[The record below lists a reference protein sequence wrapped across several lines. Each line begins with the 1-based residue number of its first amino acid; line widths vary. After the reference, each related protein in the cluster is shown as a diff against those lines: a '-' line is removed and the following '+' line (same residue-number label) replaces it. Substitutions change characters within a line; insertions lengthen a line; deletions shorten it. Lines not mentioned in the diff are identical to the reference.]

1 MSKVEEKI
9 NLDMEEIMSDDVKPI
24 AKPRRKVIVDNDES
38 AEVALNRSGKEL
50 INCLRNARI
59 IVRLVPKETWLV
71 KNPKHVLSGG
81 MSEQSARYFTVP
93 VLSSGVFKN
102 VLTNAEKDYLEY
114 IMGLQS
120 NALSVYKSENNFW
133 SNYMVRLTKQD
144 TILDLSTPEDYIK
157 YKVLLANTSSIAP
170 SLEVLRDMPKATYQ
184 YVLIEEGAEERLAV
198 KKVDVALECFEIY
211 GGIKNDRDKLRVIA
225 ERLDGRFTAPNVK
238 IDYLQ
243 NHMYE
248 LINKDPKMFLSV
260 VKDPM
265 LDTMVLIK
273 KANEVGVIIKRG
285 NYYYIKDGNLPLCGA
300 NEEPTLTVACKFL
313 NLPRNSELLLSLQAK
328 TKE

>member
-24 AKPRRKVIVDNDES
+24 AKPKRVVVKDNDES

-50 INCLRNARI
+50 INCLRQSRI

-71 KNPKHVLSGG
+71 KNPKHVLAGG
-81 MSEQSARYFTVP
+81 MSEQSVRYYTVP

-114 IMGLQS
+114 IMGLQA

-144 TILDLSTPEDYIK
+144 TILDLSVPEDYIK
-157 YKVLLANTSSIAP
+157 YKVLLANTSTIAP

-184 YVLIEEGAEERLAV
+184 YVLIEEGAEERMAV
-198 KKVDVALECFEIY
+198 KKVDVALECFELY
-211 GGIKNDRDKLRVIA
+211 GAIKSDHDKLRIIVEI
-225 ERLDGRFTAPNVK
+225 LDGRQTAQNVK
-238 IDYLQ
+238 MDYLQ
-243 NHMYE
+243 NRIYE
-248 LINKDPKMFLSV
+248 LINRDPKMFLGV
-260 VKDPM
+260 IKDPM
-265 LDTMVLIK
+265 LDTKVLIK
-273 KANEVGVIIKRG
+273 KAVERGHIIKRG
-285 NYYYIKDGNLPLCGA
+285 NYYYLKDGNLPLCGV
-300 NEEPTLTVACKFL
+300 NEEPTFSVACRFL
-313 NLPRNSELLLSLQAK
+313 NLPKNSEMLLSLQAK
-328 TKE
+328 TKD

>member
-24 AKPRRKVIVDNDES
+24 AKPKRVVVKDNDES

-50 INCLRNARI
+50 INCLRQSRI

-71 KNPKHVLSGG
+71 KNPKHVLAGG
-81 MSEQSARYFTVP
+81 MSEQSVRYYTVP

-114 IMGLQS
+114 IMGLQA

-144 TILDLSTPEDYIK
+144 TILDLSVPEDYIK
-157 YKVLLANTSSIAP
+157 YKVLLANTSTIAP

-184 YVLIEEGAEERLAV
+184 YVLIEEGAEERMAV
-198 KKVDVALECFEIY
+198 KKVDVALECFELY
-211 GGIKNDRDKLRVIA
+211 GAIKNDHDKLRIIVEI
-225 ERLDGRFTAPNVK
+225 LDGRQTAPNVK
-238 IDYLQ
+238 MDYLQ
-243 NHMYE
+243 NRIYE
-248 LINKDPKMFLSV
+248 LINRDPKMFLGV
-260 VKDPM
+260 IKDPM
-265 LDTMVLIK
+265 LDTKVLVK
-273 KANEVGVIIKRG
+273 KAVERGHIIKRG
-285 NYYYIKDGNLPLCGA
+285 NYYYLKDGNLPLCGVT
-300 NEEPTLTVACKFL
+300 EEPTF
-313 NLPRNSELLLSLQAK
+313 
-328 TKE
+328 

>member
-24 AKPRRKVIVDNDES
+24 AKPKRVVVKDNDES

-50 INCLRNARI
+50 INCLRQSRI

-71 KNPKHVLSGG
+71 KNPKHVLAGG
-81 MSEQSARYFTVP
+81 MSEQSVRYYTVP

-114 IMGLQS
+114 IMGLQA

-144 TILDLSTPEDYIK
+144 TILDLSVPEDYIK
-157 YKVLLANTSSIAP
+157 YKVLLANTSTIAP

-184 YVLIEEGAEERLAV
+184 YVLIEEGAEERMAV
-198 KKVDVALECFEIY
+198 KKVDVALECFELY
-211 GGIKNDRDKLRVIA
+211 GAIKNDHDKLRIIVEI
-225 ERLDGRFTAPNVK
+225 LDGRQTAQNVK
-238 IDYLQ
+238 MDYLQ
-243 NHMYE
+243 NRIYE
-248 LINKDPKMFLSV
+248 LINRDPKMFLGV
-260 VKDPM
+260 IKDPM
-265 LDTMVLIK
+265 LDTKVLIK
-273 KANEVGVIIKRG
+273 KAVERGHVIKRG
-285 NYYYIKDGNLPLCGA
+285 NYYYLKDGNLPLCEIGRA
-300 NEEPTLTVACKFL
+300 HV
-313 NLPRNSELLLSLQAK
+313 
-328 TKE
+328 